1 MKLKILPEEKLVSKS
16 PENTFLRKTW
26 LSEAP
31 TRLFSEKIGFRD
43 SRWYFFGEKSAF
55 GLPERAFDEK
65 NVVSG
70 KIFVEILSFKRKN
83 VYLFLE

>member
-1 MKLKILPEEKLVSKS
+1 MGFFFGKRLFSL

-43 SRWYFFGEKSAF
+43 SRQSFFLKKSGF
-55 GLPERAFDEK
+55 GTPDGTFWGKNRLSGLPK
-65 NVVSG
+65 G
-70 KIFVEILSFKRKN
+70 LLMRKM
-83 VYLFLE
+83 

>member
-1 MKLKILPEEKLVSKS
+1 MGFFFGKRLFSL

-43 SRWYFFGEKSAF
+43 SRQSFFLKKSGF
-55 GLPERAFDEK
+55 GTPDRAFDEK

-83 VYLFLE
+83 AYLFLE

>member
-1 MKLKILPEEKLVSKS
+1 MGFFFGKRLFSL

-43 SRWYFFGEKSAF
+43 SRQGFFLKKSGF
-55 GLPERAFDEK
+55 GTPDGTFWGKNRLSGLPK
-65 NVVSG
+65 G
-70 KIFVEILSFKRKN
+70 LLMRKM
-83 VYLFLE
+83 

>member
-1 MKLKILPEEKLVSKS
+1 MGFFFGKRLFSL

-43 SRWYFFGEKSAF
+43 SRQGFFLKKSAF

-83 VYLFLE
+83 AYLFLE

>member
-1 MKLKILPEEKLVSKS
+1 MGFFFGKRLFSL

-31 TRLFSEKIGFRD
+31 TRLFSEKIRFRD
-43 SRWYFFGEKSAF
+43 SRQSFFLKKSAF

-83 VYLFLE
+83 AYLFLE